1 MGNLLKFRK
10 NRPKMNKFAFILAI
24 LSVSVMLTMVQSAH
38 PGCKYAVAKKGRC
51 GAKFRARCPLKQSC
65 SKWGWCGTS
74 ALHKKTAQKLFNGR
88 RCKAVK
94 KRVAQENQEDHQ
106 KGKKVV
112 KKGKFSRWC
121 KLRVTKNGRCG
132 RKFKNTRCA
141 SRGQYCSRWGWCGR
155 SSLHRRTSTKRFNG
169 RRCGKVVKRTVR
181 RKKAIKKVMKRISF
195 RFKKGK
201 KMVARWALMTMRFM
215 KKARA
220 AWRARRAAWRMTR
233 KARRWPKAKR
243 VVVWRR
249 YRIYRVR
256 HAKAARRL
264 RVHKLRV
271 RRHYRRMRL
280 RMRKIRVS
288 WRVARRVARK
298 SKYARR
304 PERDPSEESESSS
317 PREEF

>member
-88 RCKAVK
+88 RCKTTK
-94 KRVAQENQEDHQ
+94 KV
-106 KGKKVV
+106 KKVV

-132 RKFKNTRCA
+132 RKFKNTRRA

-181 RKKAIKKVMKRISF
+181 RKKAIKK
-195 RFKKGK
+195 GK

-233 KARRWPKAKR
+233 KARRWPKARR

-249 YRIYRVR
+249 YRI
-256 HAKAARRL
+256 
-264 RVHKLRV
+264 
-271 RRHYRRMRL
+271 
-280 RMRKIRVS
+280 S
-288 WRVARRVARK
+288 
-298 SKYARR
+298 
-304 PERDPSEESESSS
+304 
-317 PREEF
+317 